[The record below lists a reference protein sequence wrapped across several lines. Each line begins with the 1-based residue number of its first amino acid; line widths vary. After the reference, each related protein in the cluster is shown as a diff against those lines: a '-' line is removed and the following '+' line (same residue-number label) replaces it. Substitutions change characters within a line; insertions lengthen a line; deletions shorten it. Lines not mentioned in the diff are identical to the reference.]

1 MGQRNRSGNRAVIH
15 RQINLFDGAIRGV
28 TLIEVVIALVL
39 MVIAAGLASV
49 GSNFLVGQVDGAVER
64 QNMHTQIDLVFENI
78 KLHCMSAAQSYTS
91 FSTGGSTTDKLRFSG
106 ESDIYT
112 VTPDDLGDNVI
123 CQYYVNAAGDLVL
136 RTETAAGALL
146 NEAVLVE
153 RKFAPVIQFTYTPGD
168 EPDFIT
174 IDVTAQTQK
183 VMMGGA
189 QTVHKTDSIRFWFID
204 VVA

>member
-1 MGQRNRSGNRAVIH
+1 MGQRNRSGNRAVIR
-15 RQINLFDGAIRGV
+15 RQINLFDGAVRGV

-39 MVIAAGLASV
+39 VVIAAGLASV
-49 GSNFLVGQVDGAVER
+49 GSNFLIGQVDGAVER
-64 QNMHTQIDLVFENI
+64 QNMHTQIDLAFEDMR
-78 KLHCMSAAQSYTS
+78 LRCMSAAQSYTS

-112 VTPDDLGDNVI
+112 ITPDDLGDNAI
-123 CQYYVNAAGDLVL
+123 FQYYVNVAGDLVL